1 MLKKKR
7 CQYNDCRS
15 SATMFDIHIL
25 NVYLTHIDIF
35 TIWQFVICTRR
46 YDTQSYFNV
55 RSKADITQLNLP
67 DGNKLKKWDKETK
80 KGKTDMLL
88 SIGKQSKESVESVLK
103 KKRQATGLSLECDL
117 WMYA

>member
-1 MLKKKR
+1 M
-7 CQYNDCRS
+7 
-15 SATMFDIHIL
+15 
-25 NVYLTHIDIF
+25 
-35 TIWQFVICTRR
+35 R

-88 SIGKQSKESVESVLK
+88 SIGK
-103 KKRQATGLSLECDL
+103 
-117 WMYA
+117 